1 MSAEELTIRA
11 ASGPDDI
18 AIIRELFLEY
28 ASSLGFSLC
37 FQGFDQELER
47 LPGEYAPP
55 DGRLFIAE
63 YDGKVA
69 GCIALKR
76 LGPDICEMKRL
87 FVRNDF
93 RGFGLGRVLAER
105 LIVEARANGYK
116 KMALDTIEDKM
127 KSAVAL
133 YRLLG
138 FKPCAP
144 YYHNPILGA
153 LYMELEL

>member
-1 MSAEELTIRA
+1 MPAEGTIIRV
-11 ASGPDDI
+11 ASGADDI

-47 LPGEYAPP
+47 LPGEYSPP

-63 YDGKVA
+63 YNGKVA

-76 LGPDICEMKRL
+76 LGLDICEMKRL
-87 FVRNDF
+87 YLRNDF
-93 RGFGLGRVLAER
+93 RGLGLGRILAEK
-105 LIVEARANGYK
+105 LIAEARAIGYR

-133 YRLLG
+133 YRSLG
-138 FKPCAP
+138 FNPCAP
-144 YYHNPILGA
+144 YYHNPISGA

>member
-1 MSAEELTIRA
+1 LPTEGLNIRS
-11 ASGPDDI
+11 ASGPDDVRV
-18 AIIRELFLEY
+18 IRELFLEY

-37 FQGFDQELER
+37 FQGFDKELER
-47 LPGEYAPP
+47 LPGEYSPP

-63 YDGKVA
+63 HAGKVA

-87 FVRNDF
+87 YVRNEF
-93 RGFGLGRVLAER
+93 RGLSIGRIMAEK
-105 LIVEARANGYK
+105 LITEAREIGYK

-133 YRLLG
+133 YRSLG
-138 FKPCAP
+138 FKPCQP
-144 YYHNPILGA
+144 YYHNPIPGA